1 MAINVTFVG
10 SLRHIAGKSK
20 MVIIWS
26 DNFSIKHLIQKILLD
41 LPDMKTSL
49 INPQTD
55 SILKPNVLMLIN
67 DREISVLNGID
78 TLIND
83 GDEVVFIPVAHGG

>member
-1 MAINVTFVG
+1 
-10 SLRHIAGKSK
+10 